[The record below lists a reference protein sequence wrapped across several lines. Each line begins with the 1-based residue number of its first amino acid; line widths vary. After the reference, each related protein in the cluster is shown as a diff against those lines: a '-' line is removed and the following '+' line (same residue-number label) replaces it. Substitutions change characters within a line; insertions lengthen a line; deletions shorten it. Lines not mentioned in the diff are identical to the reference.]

1 MKLKNRFRIYPLA
14 IMGVCL
20 VLINSCKKPEDPSKT
35 KVPDLTT
42 QAVTDITTTA
52 AKCGGTI
59 SFDGGAAVTAR
70 GVCWSTNATPTIA
83 DSKTSD
89 GTLAGTFASVLTGLK
104 PNTTYYV
111 RAYATNSVG
120 TGYGAAVSFNTLDGP
135 GGGAPESYTH
145 KVMVEYT
152 TCAGCPYC
160 PDGEYYVEKLITK
173 FGSNVVYG
181 TAMHNLYQGADGMAG
196 DESKAF
202 SDGWSTGNPT
212 GAVNRITGKCETRSA
227 WDGRANSI
235 TDEVAKCGLSIDAS
249 VKTGNKYAVK
259 VRVGI
264 GKTDLPA
271 GKYYVIAY
279 MTKKTM
285 TGTGSGWDQA
295 NGYNGTTTSPFYL
308 KGNPIKNYVHTNVFI
323 KSLNTMTGTLMD
335 ALSMKGGSL
344 TDYNMEIDMTGL
356 VASEYEISAFVYF
369 KSVSSPYIENVQ
381 RVAVGQIKAFD

>member
-1 MKLKNRFRIYPLA
+1 
-14 IMGVCL
+14 MGVCL
-20 VLINSCKKPEDPSKT
+20 MLINSCKKPEELSKPT
-35 KVPDLTT
+35 VPDLTT
-42 QAVTDITTTA
+42 QAVTDITTSA
-52 AKCGGTI
+52 AKSGGTI
-59 SFDGGAAVTAR
+59 SSDGGASITAR

-83 DSKTSD
+83 DAKTSD
-89 GTLAGTFASVLTGLK
+89 GISVGTFASTITGLM

-111 RAYATNSVG
+111 RAYATNSAG
-120 TGYGAAVSFNTLDGP
+120 TGYGTAMSFKTLDGT
-135 GGGAPESYTH
+135 GGGAPESYTQ
-145 KVMVEYT
+145 KVIVEYT

-160 PDGEYYVEKLITK
+160 PDGESYVEKLITK
-173 FGSNVVYG
+173 YGVNVVYG

-202 SDGWSTGNPT
+202 SDSWSTGNPT
-212 GAVNRITGKCETRSA
+212 GAVNRITGKCEGRDK
-227 WDGRANSI
+227 WDGRARDI
-235 TDEVAKCGLSIDAS
+235 RDEVAKCGLSIDAS

-259 VRVGI
+259 VTVGI

-279 MTKKTM
+279 MTKKAM

-295 NGYNGTTTSPFYL
+295 NGYNGTATSPFYL

-335 ALSMKGGSL
+335 ALSMKGGAL
-344 TDYNMEIDMTGL
+344 TNYNMEVDMTGL

-381 RVAVGQIKAFD
+381 RVAVGQSKAFD